1 MRPSLSLKTLLRT
14 PFKTIMT
21 FLLIALASF
30 SLFARIAD
38 YSVTAREMKKVEST
52 YHGVIAIDNGV
63 PLIGELKQQYS
74 NLPKTTSWVPSV
86 RADKTP
92 FVSPAT
98 PKPLTYEQMNV
109 FSNLSGVTAQ
119 NRYMTGGVIENFER
133 LNSEVSPEY
142 DWGHDY
148 GARFIIEATFESFSD
163 HAFIIYNQGYVLN
176 FSNLKQVAGRR
187 VYNDGVT
194 MPIIAGTIY
203 GGDRDPD
210 AMDEGEYS
218 YPTRITIGDQIVTGN
233 LPMFGSNSCFIFPN
247 DPYRRDFAESLV
259 PGKRYFIIGRY
270 VPNSFDI
277 ENYDAYSKSIITRY
291 IGDYKADITKDLFDE
306 LERGKYSVIPLEEI
320 IPFLKEERR
329 KKYAAETES
338 TVPIEKRIEDAIV
351 GLPELLSGNP
361 MMRLGDYETYDYVPS
376 FFEITDTENL
386 AKAQELIDITNQD
399 LHTFDIVYTENM
411 ASIPRFN
418 ERSMVITSGRAITA
432 DDSEICVISEYLASA
447 YGLKLGD
454 KLNIGLGDRLFEQY
468 AQMGAIAYIPERN
481 WSVVKNTELEIV
493 GIYKDIDA
501 MESRN
506 ADMFMGYSPNTIF
519 VPMSELPIEI
529 PADHEIKPGEFSVF
543 IENPAD
549 FERVLAEAEP
559 IAAEMGVKLRAS
571 DGGYANIKDSINE
584 SAKTSVITMCLYVFA
599 AALALVLS
607 IYLYIGRNTKSYA
620 IMRAIGT
627 TVKKSRSSL
636 TLPFGLLCTTGIL
649 LGGIVG
655 ILYTQNEMKT
665 VLKSFEVLGSSYTA
679 DASIPVVTVII
690 ALFCE
695 VLFISGFTT
704 LFLHRLAVTS
714 PLTLLQGDSSK
725 KAKLKK
731 VKKTITESAVTYIP
745 FEIRAFVLSPLP
757 EKRNYSAFRQ
767 SFGYI
772 SRHMMRTKWKTV
784 IALILSFAL
793 TVAMGVIT
801 MTKSNYEEMFR
812 QVDVKSSINN
822 FNQASILKLAES
834 DLIKE
839 LYFFIDRP
847 FVVNGIIMDK
857 AVDVK
862 VTNDIYRYFSDLLKS
877 EPPITY
883 LDGYSNDLFVVDIL
897 SDSDNVVCIIGSKVA
912 VDYDIKLGD
921 KITLIDYDIF
931 QSCNVL
937 INNEDYKNLLASQ
950 FEGEYETDEELQ
962 ELVNQDIMNGIA
974 GFTKSYKV
982 VGIAESDSGNIADT
996 IYLPY
1001 GKTTELLISGN
1012 NPEDTFTR
1020 LAPPFA
1026 EIILSD
1032 NDKLQELNELLD
1044 NLLDESMGYY
1054 ASDRAGASSYYTDTT
1069 ELDNIRRVRD
1079 LLTALF
1085 PIAVAA
1091 AVLIG
1096 AAVPILIIIQSSK
1109 EAAIMRVLGTTKK
1122 RTVAIL
1128 ALEQIILCI
1137 LGIVIATGVL
1147 LIYNAGLF
1155 ILSGSTLAVCALIY
1169 ITASVIAAVIA
1180 AAATTNKKALELL
1193 QVKE

>member
-30 SLFARIAD
+30 SLFTRIAD

-52 YHGVIAIDNGV
+52 YHGVIAINNGV
-63 PLIGELKQQYS
+63 PIIGEIKQKYS
-74 NLPKTTSWVPSV
+74 NLPRTTSWVPSV
-86 RADKTP
+86 RADRTP
-92 FVSPAT
+92 FVT
-98 PKPLTYEQMNV
+98 PDTPTPLTSGQIEA
-109 FSNLSGVTAQ
+109 FSKLSGVTTET
-119 NRYMTGGVIENFER
+119 RYMTGGVIKDFER
-133 LNSEVSPEY
+133 LNPAVSDEY

-148 GARFIIEATFESFSD
+148 GSRFIIEGTYEGYSD
-163 HAFIIYNQGYVLN
+163 HSFIINGRSYLLN
-176 FSNLKQVAGRR
+176 FSDIKLLAGRR
-187 VYNDGVT
+187 QYEDGEAIPLALGST
-194 MPIIAGTIY
+194 L
-203 GGDRDPD
+203 GDGDPD
-210 AMDEGEYS
+210 TIDNGAYYFPLVLTVGDEMIIDKTYLHYS
-218 YPTRITIGDQIVTGN
+218 NTG
-233 LPMFGSNSCFIFPN
+233 FVFPY
-247 DPYRRDFAESLV
+247 DPYRGDFVKSLV
-259 PGKRYFIIGRY
+259 PGTRYIFIGSYI
-270 VPNSFDI
+270 PNTFDR
-277 ENYDAYSKSIITRY
+277 ENYVDYIRSIITR
-291 IGDYKADITKDLFDE
+291 DRNFYKDQLERDQFEA
-306 LERGKYSVIPLEEI
+306 LERGDYEVLPLEEI
-320 IPFLKEERR
+320 IPFWRAERDENSEI
-329 KKYAAETES
+329 K
-338 TVPIEKRIEDAIV
+338 TVEIIARMKRGEDAV
-351 GLPELLSGNP
+351 AGLAEVLSGEP
-361 MMRLGDYETYDYVPS
+361 MLRLGDYETNNFVPS
-376 FFEITDTENL
+376 FIETSDSENI
-386 AKAQELIDITNQD
+386 AKLQDIIDITNQD

-418 ERSMVITSGRAITA
+418 ERSMVITSGRAITS
-432 DDSEICVISEYLASA
+432 DDTETCVISEYLADA
-447 YGLKLGD
+447 YELKLGD
-454 KLNIGLGDRLFEQY
+454 KLSIGLGDRLFEQY

-481 WSVVKNTELEIV
+481 WNVVKETELEIV

-519 VPMSELPIEI
+519 VPLSQLPIEI

-549 FERVLAEAEP
+549 FEQMLGEAQVL
-559 IAAEMGVKLRAS
+559 AAEMGVKLRAS

-620 IMRAIGT
+620 IMRALGT
-627 TVKKSRSSL
+627 TVKKSRNSL
-636 TLPFGLLCTTGIL
+636 TLPFGILCATGIL

-655 ILYTQNEMKT
+655 LVYTQNEMKI

-679 DASIPVVTVII
+679 DASIPVLTVII
-690 ALFCE
+690 ALICE
-695 VLFISGFTT
+695 VLFISGFTA

-725 KAKLKK
+725 KPKP
-731 VKKTITESAVTYIP
+731 KKTKKSVIKEIADSAP

-772 SRHMMRTKWKTV
+772 LRHMRRTKWKTV

-812 QVDVKSSINN
+812 QVEVKSSINN

-834 DLIKE
+834 DLVREI
-839 LYFFIDRP
+839 YFYIDRP
-847 FVVNGIIMDK
+847 FVINHMGDS
-857 AVDVK
+857 VDLK

-897 SDSDNVVCIIGSKVA
+897 SDSDNVVCVIGSKVA
-912 VDYDIKLGD
+912 ADYDIKLGD
-921 KITLIDYDIF
+921 EITLIDYDIL
-931 QSCNVL
+931 QSCSIL
-937 INNEDYKNLLASQ
+937 IDNEDYISLCAPSFAGQ
-950 FEGEYETDEELQ
+950 YETYDELR
-962 ELVNQDIMNGIA
+962 ELVNQDCYNAIA
-974 GFTKSYKV
+974 ANTKTYKV
-982 VGIAESDSGNIADT
+982 VGIADSDSGDIADT

-1012 NPEDTFTR
+1012 NPDDTFTR

-1026 EIILSD
+1026 ETILSD
-1032 NDKLQELNELLD
+1032 NDRVDELNEILD
-1044 NLLDESMGYY
+1044 NMLDESMAYY
-1054 ASDRAGASSYYTDTT
+1054 VYDRAGSSSYYTDTT

-1109 EAAIMRVLGTTKK
+1109 EAAIMRVLGTTQK

-1137 LGIVIATGVL
+1137 LGLLLAAGML
-1147 LIYNAGLF
+1147 LIYNTGLF
-1155 ILSGSTLAVCALIY
+1155 ILSGSTLAVCAAIY
-1169 ITASVIAAVIA
+1169 LSASIAAAIIA